1 MALICF
7 LCGGANLP
15 THRPGGRLYASSDEP
30 LAGGRPRSLSVVRL
44 LGLRFLSTHD
54 STGCDPQEIPERLL
68 DLLKR
73 TPALPWRDHAGNLPE
88 PPAVPGW
95 ERNRMSHAH
104 SLVRGLVENRRRY
117 GEWDRQT
124 TSTKREMAAW
134 ATRHG
139 ECDLAEEVLRQILQR
154 APWFTPLTREEDPL
168 LEDWERQDLL
178 RGVWREMETL
188 AQTLGEQG
196 EHHRA
201 EIMGREILQT
211 YRDWAGKY
219 EGRPGYCPRM
229 VVGVQVP
236 LARALRAQG
245 KSLEYVGMLRELLGL
260 LGDSDGTVRLADE
273 VYNEVYNQSLISEPH
288 AHGLHGH
295 RRWFITMRLWCN
307 AHLAA
312 ALHEQGQHGAAE
324 AMARRT
330 APQVC
335 ELLKLVMWQKYFP
348 GDFDAASLREW
359 RETRRALQAVLG
371 ERHPEVLEVSRNFAW
386 LLARIATR
394 HGRRLAQ
401 LQRES
406 GSAERVEEFV
416 EIFRE
421 VLRSRREALGLQHVD
436 TLVSMYDLAMALETK
451 QGEAA
456 AAAREVWKRA
466 LAARDVSRA
475 KRQLERHRSRRQM
488 EQRLNP
494 RPQVPEWADE
504 ADALVRGMIA
514 GRRLLLKKLYP
525 KTWEVLDA
533 LASAATRDGQWPVR
547 GRQEGDA
554 LVKARRAGMMLL
566 FALGVQ
572 AMELMGPSLPQSGT
586 GLQGHSAGERLRRR
600 RTKEFLERPPLPL
613 PEMLCTALLRDPNR
627 SFYAG
632 LHGP

>member
-1 MALICF
+1 
-7 LCGGANLP
+7 
-15 THRPGGRLYASSDEP
+15 
-30 LAGGRPRSLSVVRL
+30 
-44 LGLRFLSTHD
+44 
-54 STGCDPQEIPERLL
+54 
-68 DLLKR
+68 
-73 TPALPWRDHAGNLPE
+73 
-88 PPAVPGW
+88 
-95 ERNRMSHAH
+95 
-104 SLVRGLVENRRRY
+104 
-117 GEWDRQT
+117 
-124 TSTKREMAAW
+124 
-134 ATRHG
+134 
-139 ECDLAEEVLRQILQR
+139 
-154 APWFTPLTREEDPL
+154 
-168 LEDWERQDLL
+168 
-178 RGVWREMETL
+178 
-188 AQTLGEQG
+188 
-196 EHHRA
+196 
-201 EIMGREILQT
+201 
-211 YRDWAGKY
+211 
-219 EGRPGYCPRM
+219 
-229 VVGVQVP
+229 
-236 LARALRAQG
+236 
-245 KSLEYVGMLRELLGL
+245 
-260 LGDSDGTVRLADE
+260 
-273 VYNEVYNQSLISEPH
+273 
-288 AHGLHGH
+288 
-295 RRWFITMRLWCN
+295 
-307 AHLAA
+307 
-312 ALHEQGQHGAAE
+312 
-324 AMARRT
+324 
-330 APQVC
+330 
-335 ELLKLVMWQKYFP
+335 MWQKYFP

-600 RTKEFLERPPLPL
+600 RTKEFLEGLPFW
-613 PEMLCTALLRDPNR
+613 PWPW
-627 SFYAG
+627 
-632 LHGP
+632 PWPWP